1 MTRIPCVF
9 AQLLKLLP
17 FDHFEHLVDIMG
29 ANRGVKTLPAWAHLV
44 CMAYA
49 QLTRREGLRDL
60 VACLNSHRH
69 QLYHIGIRHRITRST
84 LADAAQRRGW
94 QLFEALGQR
103 LITMALDLH
112 KDDAIALDLQ
122 EPLYAMDSTTITLCM
137 NLFTWA
143 HFRTTKSAIKAHTL
157 LDLRG
162 TIPIFVSITN
172 ANVADSK
179 LLNNLPL
186 KANDTVVLDRGY
198 IDFARLYGL
207 NQRKVRFVVRAKK
220 SLRYQHI
227 KSQPVDTSSGLRA
240 DEVVCLAKDTSYAQY
255 PKRLRRVEFYDEINR
270 LDLVFLT
277 NRWDVPALTIAQI
290 YKQRWQVELFFKWL
304 KQNLSIKHFFG
315 TSENAVKAQLWTA
328 ICVYLMVLIGHKRLK
343 LSISLQLFM
352 HLIEA
357 NMFEKTTLVDLVASA
372 DSYDLEVA
380 ENTQIV
386 LF

>member
-1 MTRIPCVF
+1 MARIPCIF
-9 AQLLKLLP
+9 TQLLKYLP
-17 FDHFEHLVDIMG
+17 FDHFEHLVDTFN

-69 QLYHIGIRHRITRST
+69 QLYHLGIRHRLSRST
-84 LADAAQRRGW
+84 LADAAQRRNW

-103 LITMALDLH
+103 LIATALDLH
-112 KDDAIALDLQ
+112 KGDAIALDLS

-137 NLFTWA
+137 SLFTWA
-143 HFRTTKSAIKAHTL
+143 HFRSTKSAIKAHTL

-162 TIPIFVSITN
+162 AIPIFISITN
-172 ANVADSK
+172 ADVADNK
-179 LLNNLPL
+179 LLDHLPL

-198 IDFARLYGL
+198 VDFARLYGL

-220 SLRYQHI
+220 SLRYTRI
-227 KSQPVDTSSGLRA
+227 KSHPVDTATGLRA
-240 DEVVCLAKDTSYAQY
+240 DEVVHLALDASYALY
-255 PKRLRRVEFYDEINR
+255 PRRLRRVEFYDEINR

-277 NRWDVPALTIAQI
+277 NRWDLPALTIAQI
-290 YKQRWQVELFFKWL
+290 YKQRWHVELFFKWL
-304 KQNLSIKHFFG
+304 KQNLSVKHFFG
-315 TSENAVKAQLWTA
+315 TSENAVKAQLWIA
-328 ICVYLMVLIGHKRLK
+328 ICVYLMVLIAHKQLK
-343 LSISLQLFM
+343 LQISLQLFM

-357 NMFEKTTLVDLVASA
+357 NIFEKITLQDLVTSA
-372 DSYDLEVA
+372 DHQDPETT
-380 ENTQIV
+380 ENSQIA